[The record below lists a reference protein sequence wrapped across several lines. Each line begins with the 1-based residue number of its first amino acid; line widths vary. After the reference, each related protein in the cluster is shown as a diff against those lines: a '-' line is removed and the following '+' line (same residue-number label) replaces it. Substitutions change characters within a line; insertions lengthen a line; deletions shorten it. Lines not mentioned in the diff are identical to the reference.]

1 MTNIDPSQPS
11 GPPPPSGPEPLPV
24 TPPAPT
30 PSAVPPATAGAPEPR
45 SPGGSSGI
53 DLSSPQRQSPIAALF
68 LVLGF
73 VRSIGIFQI
82 VIAGGF
88 ILSRS
93 PSILALAIGVLIVGS
108 ILLGIALLGWWRYTF
123 SVQEGELR
131 VENGVLSRHRLTLPL
146 DRIQSV
152 SIEQK
157 FLHRLVGLVEV
168 TADSAGTATSE
179 FRLQAVQREVAE
191 ALQSVAS
198 DYRTATAVADTDA
211 AVDQPVLGAD
221 GQSVVSAP
229 APAVEERVIVRRTP
243 RELIKIALT
252 FFPLTGL
259 AVLAPLIAI
268 GDDLREFIPFDAPEI
283 TVNPG
288 LWLLWFVPLAI
299 VAVLLVGLLLNIGS
313 SFLRNWDL
321 TVTQTAAG
329 LRRNAGLLS
338 KTSTASSIPRLQIIR
353 VSQNWVARMVGI
365 RTVSLVGV
373 NSAVPGQ
380 TGGAG
385 GGTVVVPGSS
395 AKDAEELRK
404 IALDGA
410 TGVPELDRL
419 IHPIDT
425 FRETR
430 NITFMIIPVIVGLFF
445 VVAWWPLLLLLLI
458 PWRWAIVRRQTR
470 LRRWGFSDDAIA
482 DRRELFGV
490 TTNETLL
497 RKINTI
503 TIRQAYFEKTR
514 DLATI
519 SFVLAGGN
527 VTIGSIPLADAKAL
541 RDRALYVAE
550 TDRRAFM

>member
-1 MTNIDPSQPS
+1 MCI
-11 GPPPPSGPEPLPV
+11 
-24 TPPAPT
+24 
-30 PSAVPPATAGAPEPR
+30 R
-45 SPGGSSGI
+45 
-53 DLSSPQRQSPIAALF
+53 
-68 LVLGF
+68 
-73 VRSIGIFQI
+73 
-82 VIAGGF
+82 
-88 ILSRS
+88 
-93 PSILALAIGVLIVGS
+93 
-108 ILLGIALLGWWRYTF
+108 
-123 SVQEGELR
+123 
-131 VENGVLSRHRLTLPL
+131 
-146 DRIQSV
+146 DR
-152 SIEQK
+152 
-157 FLHRLVGLVEV
+157 
-168 TADSAGTATSE
+168 
-179 FRLQAVQREVAE
+179 
-191 ALQSVAS
+191 
-198 DYRTATAVADTDA
+198 
-211 AVDQPVLGAD
+211 
-221 GQSVVSAP
+221 
-229 APAVEERVIVRRTP
+229 
-243 RELIKIALT
+243 
-252 FFPLTGL
+252 
-259 AVLAPLIAI
+259 
-268 GDDLREFIPFDAPEI
+268 
-283 TVNPG
+283 
-288 LWLLWFVPLAI
+288 
-299 VAVLLVGLLLNIGS
+299 
-313 SFLRNWDL
+313 
-321 TVTQTAAG
+321 
-329 LRRNAGLLS
+329 
-338 KTSTASSIPRLQIIR
+338 SIPRLQIIR